1 MKTNS
6 LLLNAGRVLMAFIG
20 LCVAQPSLHA
30 EGIKTTYTINVERTM
45 DQTGESVC
53 PVHKIPLQSLLGL
66 DNISIGS
73 NANIYSVHASG
84 KVYSLHNLAPNGNYF
99 NKNGYV
105 VTSAMNAVASVTF
118 DASTF
123 NFHIA
128 HVISSRGGIED
139 GATYT
144 MREVFVNPA
153 SSDSVLFVINMTMG
167 TRQQVSS
174 DQPSYVHRADK
185 MDAWPVLPYVQL
197 NDQAGTNDPCISAQ
211 PGDNITIGVRAKN
224 EGDVITRFAVYDPAG
239 NRVKRLNLNDFKM
252 TSVEADDAGTYSI
265 STAYT
270 DQNGEEL
277 STTIEVKVAVDD
289 NLGVH
294 FDWDADG
301 PKWSYDFRDEYPEIA
316 QPTKTFKFTQHNG
329 KPAHMVEGEWWT
341 VYWGDNLNTEVWGG
355 TSGETCEG
363 DRLHAM
369 TNAMKKFDEDYA
381 YIRNEMGWPP
391 DLAARE
397 GYKSFVYIFG
407 SGINRDNTSNT
418 EKGGY
423 QSMTRPDNVS
433 KSYACVYASWY
444 PMSRFRDDASSRYS
458 DVAYQT
464 DAMIHEGIHAT
475 FADYPG
481 VKSSAW
487 FQEAGNVWLQ
497 GAMNAKRGQGPQV
510 SGWLGVG
517 NLICPFMP
525 IECYS
530 GWLQDGSFGGPA
542 AEGVNMYGPTGQV
555 CTWRDL
561 IGGVQYGET
570 FPIFLGLNVGQG
582 SVPWIWRYCQD
593 YVLKGIAL
601 GNAAEGVEGIGDE
614 GMRQLILHYRAKL
627 ATMDFKESS
636 NGMRDLLDGSFGS
649 VVRPEYRNGIYDP
662 STGTITGRDNSSDQ
676 MPCWIDCEPFKLTPY
691 QTLYPND
698 DKGWMAPDPLTN
710 PGWSGGNIIPI
721 HVGDDGCEVYFRAED
736 DNMRCQLCYRTSD
749 GRTFYSQ
756 PVKDFGKMVLNW
768 DASNAPANGVIFIVP
783 CNTDYIFTGDAQRKK
798 HWDYRIKFGRGA
810 YAVADIYQKWYFY
823 ERTITDP
830 TYDESIVTGVEDVVA
845 AKTHDDGQI
854 RILSSVLKGGQRL
867 KLDLAGIPASELKAH
882 LVGLAGVVIDEQ
894 QVADDGTVQ
903 LPAQLQRGL
912 YVLAIN
918 HNGKIQSFKVF
929 AE

>member
-1 MKTNS
+1 MKLNS

-84 KVYSLHNLAPNGNYF
+84 KVYTTHNLSPNGNYF
-99 NKNGYV
+99 NKDGYV
-105 VTSAMNAVASVTF
+105 VTSATRAVASVTF

-128 HVISSRGGIED
+128 HFVSSRNGIED

-167 TRQQVSS
+167 TRQSVSS

-185 MDAWPVLPYVQL
+185 MDAWAVLPYVQL

-224 EGDVITRFAVYDPAG
+224 EGDVIKRFAVYDSAG

-289 NLGVH
+289 NLGEY

-301 PKWSYDFRDEYPEIA
+301 PKWSYDFRDEYEAIPA
-316 QPTKTFKFTQHNG
+316 PTKIHNFTQKNG
-329 KPAHMVEGEWWT
+329 KKANEVHGDWWSIF
-341 VYWGDNLNTEVWGG
+341 WGDNLNSKCGDAATAKKTMENAIKKY
-355 TSGETCEG
+355 ET
-363 DRLHAM
+363 D
-369 TNAMKKFDEDYA
+369 FA

-391 DLAARE
+391 DINARQ
-397 GYKSFVYIFG
+397 GWKSFVYVLG
-407 SGINRDNTSNT
+407 SGLSNDNTGQDEEGGWQGT
-418 EKGGY
+418 E
-423 QSMTRPDNVS
+423 
-433 KSYACVYASWY
+433 YADGRNWPCVTATWA
-444 PMSRFRDDASSRYS
+444 PMARFRDDASSIYS

-464 DAMIHEGIHAT
+464 DAMIHEGIHAI

-481 VKSSAW
+481 CKSSAW

-497 GAMNAKRGQGPQV
+497 GAMNAKRGLGAQV

-542 AEGVNMYGPTGQV
+542 AEGVNMYGPNGQV
-555 CTWRDL
+555 CTWRNL

-582 SVPWIWRYCQD
+582 SVPWIWRYCTD

-601 GNAAEGVEGIGDE
+601 GNASEGVAGIGDE

-636 NGMRDLLDGSFGS
+636 NGMRNLLNNYFGQT
-649 VVRPEYRNGIYDP
+649 VGPEYSNGVYDP
-662 STGTITGRDNSSDQ
+662 STGTITGRDNNNSQ
-676 MPCWIDCEPFKLTPY
+676 MACWIDCEPFKLTPY

-721 HVGDDGCEVYFRAED
+721 HVGDDGCEVFFRAED

-830 TYDESIVTGVEDVVA
+830 TFDPSIITGVEDVVA
-845 AKTHDDGQI
+845 ANRHTDGQI

-867 KLDLAGIPASELKAH
+867 QLDLAGIPASELKAH

>member
-1 MKTNS
+1 MKLNS

-84 KVYSLHNLAPNGNYF
+84 KVSKTHNLAPNGNYF

-105 VTSAMNAVASVTF
+105 VTSATNAVASVTF

-167 TRQQVSS
+167 TRQSVSS
-174 DQPSYVHRADK
+174 DQPSYIHRADK
-185 MDAWPVLPYVQL
+185 MDAWTVLPYVQL

-239 NRVKRLNLNDFKM
+239 NRVKRLNLDDFKL

-270 DQNGEEL
+270 DRNGESL
-277 STTIEVKVAVDD
+277 STTIEVKVAVEE

-301 PKWSYDFRDEYPEIA
+301 PKWSYDFRDEYEAIPA
-316 QPTKTFKFTQHNG
+316 PTKIHNFTQKNG
-329 KPAHMVEGEWWT
+329 KKANEVHGDWWSIF
-341 VYWGDNLNTEVWGG
+341 WGDNLNPECGDATVARKAMENAIEKY
-355 TSGETCEG
+355 ET
-363 DRLHAM
+363 D
-369 TNAMKKFDEDYA
+369 FA
-381 YIRNEMGWPP
+381 YIRDEMGWPP
-391 DLAARE
+391 DINARQ
-397 GYKSFVYIFG
+397 GWKSFVYVFG
-407 SGINRDNTSNT
+407 SGLSNDNTSQT
-418 EKGGY
+418 EQGGY
-423 QSMTRPDNVS
+423 QSQTSADGRSWPCVWA
-433 KSYACVYASWY
+433 SYY
-444 PMSRFRDDASSRYS
+444 PMSRFRDDASSIYS

-464 DAMIHEGIHAT
+464 DAMIHEGIHAI

-481 VKSSAW
+481 CKSSAW

-497 GAMNAKRGQGPQV
+497 GAMNAKRGQGAQV
-510 SGWLGVG
+510 AGWLGVTT
-517 NLICPFMP
+517 LTCPFMP

-555 CTWRDL
+555 CTWRNL
-561 IGGVQYGET
+561 IGGAQYAET
-570 FPIFLGLNVGQG
+570 FPIFLGLNIGIG
-582 SVPWIWRYCQD
+582 AVPWIWRYCTD
-593 YVLKGIAL
+593 YVLKGIAQ
-601 GNAAEGVEGIGDE
+601 GKPSEGVEGIGDE

-636 NGMRDLLDGSFGS
+636 NGMRSLMDGAFGT
-649 VVRPEYRNGIYDP
+649 VVRAEWRNGVYDP
-662 STGTITGRDNSSDQ
+662 STGTITGRDNNNSQ
-676 MPCWIDCEPFKLTPY
+676 MACWIDCEPFTLTPY

-698 DKGWMAPDPLTN
+698 DKGWLAPDPLTN

-721 HVGDDGCEVYFRAED
+721 HVGDDGCEVFFRAED

-783 CNTDYIFTGDAQRKK
+783 CNTDYIYTGDAQRKK
-798 HWDYRIKFGRGA
+798 HWDYRIKLGRGA

-830 TYDESIVTGVEDVVA
+830 TFDPSVVTGVEDVVA
-845 AKTHDDGQI
+845 ANRHTDGQI
-854 RILSSVLKGGQRL
+854 RILNSVLKGGQQL
-867 KLDLAGIPASELKAH
+867 QLDLAGIPASELKAH